1 MEIFKVVE
9 YPMIIIFFLYFSVN
23 LFLYY
28 KKKILQKDLV
38 NLPLESLELLEPL
51 EIKNENKYENKY
63 LDKIHDMSNEYVFTE
78 EETKLYNALSCTN
91 IENAKK
97 EVINNRLDKLSKNFI
112 IEYTPIGNVIMTYNN
127 KKEVFDYYSDNAI
140 PYKYLETVLRKYLII
155 YNCRPLYV
163 DMEEELK
170 KYDEKMQ
177 LEKDKRKNITKETKS
192 VYAKFKNYNKEGAT
206 GHVSMVPP
214 PKNSIQNKIGNDN
227 ENILL
232 KENSNRYSRQGRISN
247 FNMLQKIDKTKIN
260 KKYSLTF
267 IEYKQSINK
276 L

>member
-9 YPMIIIFFLYFSVN
+9 YPMIIFFLYFSVN

-28 KKKILQKDLV
+28 KKKVLQKDLE
-38 NLPLESLELLEPL
+38 NSPLDALPLPLEPL
-51 EIKNENKYENKY
+51 EIKYENKY

-78 EETKLYNALSCTN
+78 EETKLYNELSCIN

-170 KYDEKMQ
+170 KYDDKMQ
-177 LEKDKRKNITKETKS
+177 LEKDKRKDRKDIIKEKKS
-192 VYAKFKNYNKEGAT
+192 VYAKFKNYNKEGPT
-206 GHVSMVPP
+206 GHISIAPP
-214 PKNSIQNKIGNDN
+214 PKNSIQNKIGYDKN
-227 ENILL
+227 ENVLL

-247 FNMLQKIDKTKIN
+247 FNILQKIDKTKIN
-260 KKYSLTF
+260 KKHSLTF

-276 L
+276 V

>member
-1 MEIFKVVE
+1 MEILKVVE
-9 YPMIIIFFLYFSVN
+9 YPVLIIFFLYFSVN

-28 KKKILQKDLV
+28 KKKILQKDLE
-38 NLPLESLELLEPL
+38 NSPLELLKPL
-51 EIKNENKYENKY
+51 EIKYENKY
-63 LDKIHDMSNEYVFTE
+63 LDKINDMSNEYVFTE
-78 EETKLYNALSCTN
+78 EETKLYNELSCIN

-163 DMEEELK
+163 DMEEELQ
-170 KYDEKMQ
+170 KYDDKMQ
-177 LEKDKRKNITKETKS
+177 QFEKDKEKKDITKEKKS
-192 VYAKFKNYNKEGAT
+192 VYAKFKNYNKEGST

-214 PKNSIQNKIGNDN
+214 PKNSIQNKIGNDKN

-260 KKYSLTF
+260 KKHSLTF
-267 IEYKQSINK
+267 IEYKQSINNGIK
-276 L
+276 